1 MLFKKV
7 MSIILILMLA
17 VSSMGTINALSI
29 HDKIT
34 IDRGAYGNYDE
45 LYVSGI
51 KVNYHSGDQVYEDI
65 FTFSHIVDIFD
76 GNSNYQSV
84 SLNPENSQNKF
95 TGNYYMM
102 MQNCAGKDADGY
114 IETSLNSAELNPNFV
129 FDNIQYKFFCDRSNG
144 YGPDQTEDSEWLTLP
159 NKILVRTVYQTG
171 YDKVR
176 IQKED
181 YSIIKEFSGG
191 N

>member
-1 MLFKKV
+1 MFKKV

-34 IDRGAYGNYDE
+34 IDRSARAYYDE

-51 KVNYHSGDQVYEDI
+51 KVNYHNGDQKYSDI
-65 FTFSHIVDIFD
+65 FTFPHKVDIFD
-76 GNSNYQSV
+76 SSSGDQSIN
-84 SLNPENSQNKF
+84 LNPSKPQGKF

-114 IETSLNSAELNPNFV
+114 IETSLNSVELNPNFV

-144 YGPDQTEDSEWLTLP
+144 YSQDLTDDSEWLTLP
-159 NKILVRTVYQTG
+159 SKILVRTVYQTG